1 MRSPRRPTSP
11 VANLRW
17 ALGYIR
23 ASAPRLFALQVGN
36 ALVSALFPAGI
47 ALSVRGLI
55 NGVAAALDGVSLADT
70 DTWAWL
76 TLGFAM
82 TLGAAVSQALGRWL
96 SRRSE
101 VALRAGLQAE
111 VLRHALA
118 MPFARVEAQDW
129 RDALRRAQTSP
140 ETHVASLFGFSL
152 DLVTKGLQ
160 ALSLL
165 VILGAIEPWLL
176 ALLVPVGLPWLAF
189 QWRLS
194 RRQFEELDSRVEKER
209 WLGYYS
215 GLASDVDQAAEL
227 RLLGLGPELLVRW
240 RRIMEELSAL
250 RLGYLRD
257 ELIGTLVFAVV
268 SVAAVYLAMAHAIEG
283 IVSGRLTIGDLAIFA
298 AAAAQL
304 RGLVEQA
311 VTLAGGLRWE
321 SFHVG
326 QLRAFLDL
334 PLTEGGPEP
343 VTASDASATLPHGDR
358 LARGRIELIRVTF
371 QYPGSRTPTLRELS
385 LTIESGE
392 TVALVGDNGAGK
404 TTLARL
410 IAGLYPLQQGA
421 LLIDGTDVRGLE
433 LATWQRRIACVFQ
446 QFGRY
451 QASAADNIA
460 FGDWPHLANDRA
472 TVESIAR
479 RAGVHELISAMPEG
493 YATLL
498 GRQLGRYQPSLGQ
511 WQQLAIARLIARDAD
526 ILILDEPTAN
536 LDVAAEASLFGQ
548 LRALAAG
555 RTTLLISH
563 RFSTVAMADRILVL
577 ADGQIVETGTHQEL
591 LARDGRYAAL
601 YGLSQR
607 FSMAGMQPS
616 LDQGRRT

>member
-1 MRSPRRPTSP
+1 
-11 VANLRW
+11 
-17 ALGYIR
+17 
-23 ASAPRLFALQVGN
+23 
-36 ALVSALFPAGI
+36 
-47 ALSVRGLI
+47 
-55 NGVAAALDGVSLADT
+55 
-70 DTWAWL
+70 
-76 TLGFAM
+76 
-82 TLGAAVSQALGRWL
+82 
-96 SRRSE
+96 
-101 VALRAGLQAE
+101 
-111 VLRHALA
+111 
-118 MPFARVEAQDW
+118 
-129 RDALRRAQTSP
+129 
-140 ETHVASLFGFSL
+140 
-152 DLVTKGLQ
+152 
-160 ALSLL
+160 
-165 VILGAIEPWLL
+165 
-176 ALLVPVGLPWLAF
+176 
-189 QWRLS
+189 LS

-209 WLGYYS
+209 WLAYYS
-215 GLASDVDQAAEL
+215 SLASDVDQAAEV
-227 RLLGLGPELLVRW
+227 RLLGLGTELLVRW
-240 RRIMEELSAL
+240 RRIMEELRSL

-257 ELIGTLVFAVV
+257 ELIGTLIFAVV
-268 SVAAVYLAMAHAIEG
+268 SVVAVYLAMAHAIEG
-283 IVSGRLTIGDLAIFA
+283 IVGGRLTIGDLAIFA

-304 RGLVEQA
+304 RSLVEQA

-326 QLRAFLDL
+326 QLRIFLDL
-334 PLTEGGPEP
+334 PLTEGRAGP
-343 VTASDASATLPHGDR
+343 VAASDAARASLDGALPS
-358 LARGRIELIRVTF
+358 RGRIELIRVAF
-371 QYPGSRTPTLRELS
+371 QYPGARAPTLRELS
-385 LTIESGE
+385 LTIEPGE

-410 IAGLYPLQQGA
+410 IAGLYPVQQGA
-421 LLIDGTDVRGLE
+421 LLIDGTDVRHLD
-433 LATWQRRIACVFQ
+433 LASWQRRIACVFQ

-472 TVESIAR
+472 TVEAIAR

-493 YATLL
+493 YSTLL

-536 LDVAAEASLFGQ
+536 LDVAAEAALFGQ

-591 LARDGRYAAL
+591 LALDGRYAAL

-607 FSMAGMQPS
+607 FSMGGIQSSP
-616 LDQGRRT
+616 DQGRGA